1 MAFQRPSRADV
12 VGKIILKQQRA
23 QRPHDFEADADEAL
37 RAARNMPPGRDRV
50 EALKLAGRLRK
61 AADVYGVIFAKRGRP
76 SK

>member
-37 RAARNMPPGRDRV
+37 QAACNMPPGRDRV